1 MDADATLTPLLCPKR
16 FVGCGDF
23 CISEDCANYVY
34 DAYDELCKDCT
45 NEGNGLS
52 SAFRYV

>member
-23 CISEDCANYVY
+23 FTSEDCANYVY
-34 DAYDELCKDCT
+34 DAYDELVQMKQI
-45 NEGNGLS
+45 L
-52 SAFRYV
+52 YQVH